1 MEKGSEQMYK
11 KIIRGF
17 AVFVVVAALAGLFYY
32 MAYLKSHDG
41 QMRGTLVNTFQV
53 KVNEELV

>member
-1 MEKGSEQMYK
+1 MYK